1 MSKKVNKKQRDL
13 SIRLKTSFAVQ
24 THIEELV
31 YLRQKI
37 SDTGVEGQEE
47 FLELMEDVLAESLLI
62 IFPKPFEA

>member
-31 YLRQKI
+31 YLKQKI
-37 SDTGVEGQEE
+37 IDTGVEGQEE

>member
-37 SDTGVEGQEE
+37 IDTGVEGQEE

>member
-31 YLRQKI
+31 YLKQKI
-37 SDTGVEGQEE
+37 IDTGVEGQEE
-47 FLELMEDVLAESLLI
+47 FLELMEDILAESLLI